1 MSTNFK
7 LSGKHSFTNALLKQ
21 FCKTETVDS
30 EQCFNI
36 FDEIV
41 LWVMDFFELRLFITF
56 LRDCTLSM

>member
-36 FDEIV
+36 FDEI
-41 LWVMDFFELRLFITF
+41 LL
-56 LRDCTLSM
+56 